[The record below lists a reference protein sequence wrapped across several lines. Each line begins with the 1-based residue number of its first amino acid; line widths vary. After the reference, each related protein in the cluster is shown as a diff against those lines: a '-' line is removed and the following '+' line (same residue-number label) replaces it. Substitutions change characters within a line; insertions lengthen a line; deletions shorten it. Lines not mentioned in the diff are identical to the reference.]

1 LQEEVMARTPRNLD
15 ELKSSIE
22 ESMAEA
28 LEQQRQQNDGSAPS
42 ETAALDTARA
52 FGADRRT
59 NDGARQPEAGS
70 DADRLAQTC
79 NTMAAE
85 IQATGEAVMQVANSI
100 AAETEALAE
109 LLRKHGAAIAARIEE
124 FTAMSKRVSEKLN
137 AAREEVL
144 VTGGAAPSIAPQL
157 ERDEKK

>member
-1 LQEEVMARTPRNLD
+1 MARSPQSLD

-28 LEQQRQQNDGSAPS
+28 LQQHQPDGEPAPVATMPPA
-42 ETAALDTARA
+42 ETST
-52 FGADRRT
+52 
-59 NDGARQPEAGS
+59 QPQSHGE
-70 DADRLAQTC
+70 ADRLIQAC
-79 NTMAAE
+79 NATAAD

-100 AAETEALAE
+100 AAETQALAE
-109 LLRKHGAAIAARIEE
+109 LLRRHGAAIAARIEE
-124 FTAMSKRVSEKLN
+124 FTAMSKRVSERVN

-144 VTGGAAPSIAPQL
+144 GATGGAPSIAPQL